1 MQSLPRLLE
10 ILSQKNQN
18 KRPRE
23 VAQQLRILSALTED
37 SGSVPNTPM
46 AARTHL
52 DFQFQGDLMSSSDP
66 FGFLHTNS

>member
-37 SGSVPNTPM
+37 PGSVPNTHM